1 MSEKNHEFQKLIDL
15 IEKEKKEDP
24 IKASYLIDKS
34 LKEYVLKEEQEV
46 LNYLREKIIFEIK
59 KNKLLVKTSL
69 PTIDLINFL
78 KSLKMDYLFMVCYNE
93 LKNRNDI
100 KDLASEFQYFFNKD
114 GFEYGSFQTLIYEL
128 MVEKEIDYE
137 YIIKKEKINPKKFKS
152 LLSNKDID
160 KIKNEVLTKYEK
172 DIAKYK
178 IASQVFAGYLFLYW
192 VDILKNKNKNDYET
206 IVSVT
211 EVLLGNKDKKDLKDK
226 NELELYEIFSN

>member
-15 IEKEKKEDP
+15 IEKEKEEDP

-93 LKNRNDI
+93 LKNRNDV
-100 KDLASEFQYFFNKD
+100 KNLASEFQYFFNKD

-152 LLSNKDID
+152 LLLNKDID

-172 DIAKYK
+172 DIANYK

-192 VDILKNKNKNDYET
+192 VDILKNKTKNDYET

-211 EVLLGNKDKKDLKDK
+211 EVLLGNKDKKDLKNK

>member
-15 IEKEKKEDP
+15 IEKEKEEDP

-172 DIAKYK
+172 DIANYK

-192 VDILKNKNKNDYET
+192 VDILKNKTKNDYET

>member
-15 IEKEKKEDP
+15 IEKEKEEDP

-46 LNYLREKIIFEIK
+46 LNYLREKIIFDIK

-172 DIAKYK
+172 DIANYK
-178 IASQVFAGYLFLYW
+178 IASQVFAEYLFLYW
-192 VDILKNKNKNDYET
+192 VDILKNKTKNDYET

>member
-93 LKNRNDI
+93 LKNRNDV
-100 KDLASEFQYFFNKD
+100 KNLASEFQYFFNKD

-128 MVEKEIDYE
+128 MVEKEIDYK

-172 DIAKYK
+172 DIANYK

-192 VDILKNKNKNDYET
+192 VDILKNKTKNDYET

>member
-15 IEKEKKEDP
+15 IEKEKEEDP

-46 LNYLREKIIFEIK
+46 LNYLREKIIFDIK

-93 LKNRNDI
+93 LKNRNDV
-100 KDLASEFQYFFNKD
+100 KNLASEFQYFFNKD

-172 DIAKYK
+172 DIANYK

-192 VDILKNKNKNDYET
+192 VDILKNKTKNDYET

>member
-15 IEKEKKEDP
+15 IEKEKEEDP

-93 LKNRNDI
+93 LKNRNDV
-100 KDLASEFQYFFNKD
+100 KNLASEFQYFFNKD
-114 GFEYGSFQTLIYEL
+114 GFEYCSFQTLIYEL

-172 DIAKYK
+172 DIANYK

-192 VDILKNKNKNDYET
+192 VDILKNKTKNDYET

>member
-15 IEKEKKEDP
+15 IEKEKEEDP

-93 LKNRNDI
+93 LKNRNDV
-100 KDLASEFQYFFNKD
+100 KNLASEFQYFFNKD

-128 MVEKEIDYE
+128 MIEKEIDYE

-172 DIAKYK
+172 DIANYK

-192 VDILKNKNKNDYET
+192 VDILKNKTKNDYET

>member
-15 IEKEKKEDP
+15 IEKEKNEDP

-93 LKNRNDI
+93 LKNRNDV
-100 KDLASEFQYFFNKD
+100 KNLASEFQYFFNKD

-172 DIAKYK
+172 DIANYK

-192 VDILKNKNKNDYET
+192 VDILKNKTKNDYET

>member
-1 MSEKNHEFQKLIDL
+1 MSEKNHEFQKLIGL
-15 IEKEKKEDP
+15 IEKEKEEDP

-34 LKEYVLKEEQEV
+34 LKEYVLKEEHEV

-93 LKNRNDI
+93 LKNRNDV
-100 KDLASEFQYFFNKD
+100 KNLASEFQYFFNKD

-172 DIAKYK
+172 DIANYK

-192 VDILKNKNKNDYET
+192 VDILKNKTKNDYET

>member
-15 IEKEKKEDP
+15 IEKEKEEDP

-46 LNYLREKIIFEIK
+46 LNYLREKIIFDIK

-172 DIAKYK
+172 DIANYK

-192 VDILKNKNKNDYET
+192 VDILKNKTKNDYET

>member
-1 MSEKNHEFQKLIDL
+1 MSEKNHEFQKLIGL
-15 IEKEKKEDP
+15 IEKEKEEDP

-172 DIAKYK
+172 DIANYK
-178 IASQVFAGYLFLYW
+178 IASQVFAAYLFLYW
-192 VDILKNKNKNDYET
+192 VDILKNKTKNDYET

>member
-15 IEKEKKEDP
+15 IEKEKDEDP

-172 DIAKYK
+172 DIANYK

-192 VDILKNKNKNDYET
+192 VDILKNKTKNDYET

>member
-15 IEKEKKEDP
+15 IEKEKEEDP

-172 DIAKYK
+172 DIANYK

-192 VDILKNKNKNDYET
+192 VDILKNKTKNDYET
-206 IVSVT
+206 IISVT

>member
-1 MSEKNHEFQKLIDL
+1 MSKKNHEFQKLIDL
-15 IEKEKKEDP
+15 IEKEKEEDP

-172 DIAKYK
+172 DIANYK

-192 VDILKNKNKNDYET
+192 VDILKNKTKNDYET

>member
-15 IEKEKKEDP
+15 IEKEKEEDP

-172 DIAKYK
+172 DIANYK

-192 VDILKNKNKNDYET
+192 VDILKNKTKNDYET

-211 EVLLGNKDKKDLKDK
+211 EVLLGNKNKKDLKGK

>member
-15 IEKEKKEDP
+15 IEKEKEEDP

-46 LNYLREKIIFEIK
+46 LNYLREKIIFDIK

-172 DIAKYK
+172 DIANYK

-192 VDILKNKNKNDYET
+192 VDILKNKTKNDYET

-211 EVLLGNKDKKDLKDK
+211 EVLLGNKNKKDLKDK

>member
-15 IEKEKKEDP
+15 IEKEKNEDP

-46 LNYLREKIIFEIK
+46 LNYLREKIIFDIK

-93 LKNRNDI
+93 LKNRNDV

-172 DIAKYK
+172 DIANYK

-192 VDILKNKNKNDYET
+192 VDILKNKTKNDYET

>member
-93 LKNRNDI
+93 LKNRNDV
-100 KDLASEFQYFFNKD
+100 KNLASEFQYFFNKD
-114 GFEYGSFQTLIYEL
+114 GFEYSSFQTLIYEL

-172 DIAKYK
+172 DIANYK

-192 VDILKNKNKNDYET
+192 VDILKNKTKNDYET

>member
-15 IEKEKKEDP
+15 IEKEKDEDP

-172 DIAKYK
+172 DIANYK

-192 VDILKNKNKNDYET
+192 VDILKNKTKNDYET

-211 EVLLGNKDKKDLKDK
+211 EVLLGNKNKKDLKNK

>member
-69 PTIDLINFL
+69 STIDLINFL

-172 DIAKYK
+172 DIANYK

-192 VDILKNKNKNDYET
+192 VDILKNKTKNDYET

>member
-15 IEKEKKEDP
+15 IEKEKEEDP

-93 LKNRNDI
+93 LKNRNDV
-100 KDLASEFQYFFNKD
+100 KNLASKFQYFFNKD

-172 DIAKYK
+172 DIANYK

-192 VDILKNKNKNDYET
+192 VDILKNKTKNDYET

>member
-15 IEKEKKEDP
+15 IEKEKNEDP

-46 LNYLREKIIFEIK
+46 LNYLREKIIFDIK

-172 DIAKYK
+172 DIANYK

-192 VDILKNKNKNDYET
+192 VDILKNKTKNDYET

>member
-78 KSLKMDYLFMVCYNE
+78 KSLKIDYLFMVCYNE
-93 LKNRNDI
+93 LKNRNDV
-100 KDLASEFQYFFNKD
+100 KNLASEFQYFFNKD

-128 MVEKEIDYE
+128 MVEKEIDYK

-172 DIAKYK
+172 DIANYK

-192 VDILKNKNKNDYET
+192 VDILKNKTKNDYET

>member
-24 IKASYLIDKS
+24 LKASYLIDKS

-46 LNYLREKIIFEIK
+46 LNYLREKIIFDIK

-93 LKNRNDI
+93 LKNRNDV
-100 KDLASEFQYFFNKD
+100 KNLASEFQYFFNKD

-172 DIAKYK
+172 DIANYK

-192 VDILKNKNKNDYET
+192 VDILKNKTKNDYET
-206 IVSVT
+206 IVSVI
-211 EVLLGNKDKKDLKDK
+211 EVLLGNKNKKDLKDK
-226 NELELYEIFSN
+226 NEVELYEIFSN

>member
-93 LKNRNDI
+93 LKNRNDV

-172 DIAKYK
+172 DIANYK

-192 VDILKNKNKNDYET
+192 VDILKNKTKNDYET

>member
-15 IEKEKKEDP
+15 IEKEKNEDP

-172 DIAKYK
+172 DIANYK

-192 VDILKNKNKNDYET
+192 VDILKNKTKNDYET

-211 EVLLGNKDKKDLKDK
+211 EVLLGNKNKKDLKNK

>member
-15 IEKEKKEDP
+15 IEKEKEEDP

-46 LNYLREKIIFEIK
+46 LNYLREKIIFDIK

-93 LKNRNDI
+93 LKNRNDV
-100 KDLASEFQYFFNKD
+100 KNLASEFQYFFNKD

-172 DIAKYK
+172 DIANYK

-192 VDILKNKNKNDYET
+192 VDILKNKTKNDYET

-211 EVLLGNKDKKDLKDK
+211 EVLLGNKDKKDLKEK

>member
-137 YIIKKEKINPKKFKS
+137 YTIKKEKINPKKFKS
-152 LLSNKDID
+152 LLLNKDID

-172 DIAKYK
+172 DIANYK

-192 VDILKNKNKNDYET
+192 VDILKNKTKNDYET

>member
-15 IEKEKKEDP
+15 IEKEKDEDP
-24 IKASYLIDKS
+24 LKASYLIDKS
-34 LKEYVLKEEQEV
+34 LKEYVLKEEQDV

-152 LLSNKDID
+152 LLLNKDID

-172 DIAKYK
+172 DIANYK
-178 IASQVFAGYLFLYW
+178 IASQVFAAYLFLYW
-192 VDILKNKNKNDYET
+192 VDILKNKTKNDYET

>member
-15 IEKEKKEDP
+15 IEKEKDEDP

-46 LNYLREKIIFEIK
+46 LNYLREKIIFDIK

-172 DIAKYK
+172 DIANYK

-192 VDILKNKNKNDYET
+192 VDILKNKTKNDYET

>member
-46 LNYLREKIIFEIK
+46 LNYLREKIIFDIK

-78 KSLKMDYLFMVCYNE
+78 KYLKMDYLFMVCYNE

-172 DIAKYK
+172 DIANYK

-192 VDILKNKNKNDYET
+192 VDILKNKTKNDYET

>member
-15 IEKEKKEDP
+15 IEKEKEEDP

-93 LKNRNDI
+93 LKNRNDV
-100 KDLASEFQYFFNKD
+100 KNLASEFQYFFNKD

-172 DIAKYK
+172 DIANYK

-192 VDILKNKNKNDYET
+192 VDILKNKTKNDYET

>member
-15 IEKEKKEDP
+15 IEIEKEEDP

-172 DIAKYK
+172 DIANYK

-192 VDILKNKNKNDYET
+192 VDILKNKTKNDYET

-211 EVLLGNKDKKDLKDK
+211 EVLLGNKNKKDLKGK